1 MKLLRRISVGPD
13 NNARAIELYHGDLT
27 TLSHDDAVDVVVV
40 SAFPNDYTATTGALI
55 GALHRSGLSVAELA
69 ADKAIDLRSKR
80 SCWLSKPVDPRH
92 GFSRLLCFEPLKN
105 GTPPELIDDVFDSL
119 DQIFLGE
126 YKNAVVA
133 MPLVATGDMG
143 WPVEDMS
150 RALIKAAVARL
161 QIGLPL
167 RTLKIVERDADKARQ
182 IETTFV
188 EFSKQRGDRIA
199 SRPRRQRGAQKVSG
213 QSPGRTEM
221 PEGVNI
227 PGDGEYADTSDSAPP
242 APMDDPVWDCF
253 VSYSRVDSALVD
265 TFVELIRSKRP
276 NARIYRDSEAIRVG
290 ADWVSDLAD
299 AIDSSSRFVAIFSPD
314 YFDSKWCRR
323 EFSAAI
329 YRDDQGDDD
338 ILYPIFLRKDPSA
351 PSLYLVF
358 NHVDCCEANI
368 AKLDAATDRLVEQIG
383 Q

>member
-1 MKLLRRISVGPD
+1 MKLLRSISVGSD
-13 NNARAIELYHGDLT
+13 NDARAIELYRGDLT
-27 TLSHDDAVDVVVV
+27 TLSDDDAVDILVV
-40 SAFPNDYTATTGALI
+40 SAFPDDFTATTGSLI
-55 GALHRSGLSVAELA
+55 GALNRAGLSVAELA
-69 ADKAIDLRSKR
+69 ANKAIDLRSER
-80 SCWLSKPVDPRH
+80 SCWLSVPVGPQH
-92 GFSRLLCFEPLKN
+92 GFNRLLCFEPLKK

-119 DQIFLGE
+119 DQILLGE

-150 RALIKAAVARL
+150 RALLRAAVARF

-167 RTLKIVERDADKARQ
+167 RTLKIVERDADKASQ
-182 IETTFV
+182 IEKIFA
-188 EFSKQRGDRIA
+188 EFSAQRGERIA
-199 SRPRRQRGAQKVSG
+199 SRPRRQKARKRAVSRAPGGTQMLGSGAG
-213 QSPGRTEM
+213 PGAAA
-221 PEGVNI
+221 
-227 PGDGEYADTSDSAPP
+227 ADNDAAAP
-242 APMDDPVWDCF
+242 AEETGFDCF

-265 TFVELIRSKRP
+265 TFVELIRSKQP
-276 NARIYRDSEAIRVG
+276 DARVFRDSEAIRVG
-290 ADWVSDLAD
+290 SDWVSVLAD
-299 AIDSSSRFVAIFSPD
+299 AIDSSRLFVAIFSPD

-338 ILYPIFLRKDPSA
+338 ILYPIFLRKDPTA

-358 NHVDCCEANI
+358 NHVDCCEADI
-368 AKLDAATDRLVEQIG
+368 GKLEAATERLVEQMS